1 MREAIPG
8 LSWPKNSAYLS
19 VKVFG
24 LIIWGILLAWSV
36 SGAGR
41 IDCWQKACR
50 EYAQSIMRFLL
61 ILLLCA
67 SGLTLGRA
75 GTSEAAA
82 KVRSSYEEALE
93 EWARKLAL
101 ADPEAQLKVWQSR
114 PSSSDYGKLMWSEIQ
129 GSLHEAWSIEYS
141 VWLLERAPVFAAA
154 REEEQSISRAGLIIR
169 ALQKSHLK
177 SPAVGMLC
185 LALTSQSDPAML
197 KVLEMV
203 ERENP
208 HEDVQGQASLAIAFL
223 LKGLGDDSEIMT
235 RRIEHLRQAIIKS
248 HEVEVGDTTVSKLA
262 MDEIFVI
269 QNLTKGRTAPDA
281 IGRDST
287 GEPFKLSMLK
297 GKVIV
302 LAFWHTSMRDAE
314 RGLGLLRNLH
324 EQYGKRGVNL
334 IGVTS
339 DSREVLRNLRRNG
352 TIPWRNLSDEDGRIH
367 SQYRVKDLPLVYV
380 LDAERKI
387 RYIGGPGSFVDLTV
401 EGMLVE
407 E

>member
-1 MREAIPG
+1 
-8 LSWPKNSAYLS
+8 
-19 VKVFG
+19 
-24 LIIWGILLAWSV
+24 
-36 SGAGR
+36 
-41 IDCWQKACR
+41 
-50 EYAQSIMRFLL
+50 MRFLL
-61 ILLLCA
+61 FLLLCIV
-67 SGLTLGRA
+67 GVVPGRA

-82 KVRSSYEEALE
+82 RIRTSYEEALE
-93 EWARKLAL
+93 GWARKLAL
-101 ADPEAQLKVWQSR
+101 ADPESQLNVWQNR
-114 PSSSDYGKLMWSEIQ
+114 PSSSDHGKLMWGEIRD
-129 GSLHEAWSIEYS
+129 SLNEAWSIEYS
-141 VWLLERAPVFAAA
+141 IWLLERAPVFAAA
-154 REEEQSISRAGLIIR
+154 REEGQSSSRAGLIIQ
-169 ALQKSHLK
+169 ALQKFHLK
-177 SPAVGMLC
+177 SSAVGMLC

-208 HEDVQGQASLAIAFL
+208 HEEVQGQASLAIAFL

-235 RRIEHLRQAIIKS
+235 RRIEHLRRAIIKS

-314 RGLGLLRNLH
+314 RGLGLLRKLH

-380 LDAERKI
+380 LDAQRKI

-407 E
+407 D